1 MSPSSVFRP
10 CAHAQGYAD
19 LVARLVRGGTIAVA
33 AFVTALGHA
42 EVQIER
48 GFLPDAA
55 PSSFAIGLPGRVN
68 FCFDPVR
75 AGVSYAWSGD
85 FIDLSVMRPGVGKFI
100 KPAKLL
106 GAVRYRESGL
116 APLRRGDP
124 SRAPVVEFTGYSL
137 RDDSVEFRYTI
148 DGAPVREEIR
158 ARPGGDGLTRRF
170 HFDGSSDAKWW
181 HVVEGKPAEELKRE
195 RDGTFVV
202 EIIFPKE
209 AK

>member
-1 MSPSSVFRP
+1 MTSLGIGLSFAS
-10 CAHAQGYAD
+10 
-19 LVARLVRGGTIAVA
+19 LAR
-33 AFVTALGHA
+33 A

-55 PSSFAIGLPGRVN
+55 PSSFAIGLPGGVN

-85 FIDLSVMRPGVGKFI
+85 FIDLSAMRPGAGKFI

-106 GAVRYRESGL
+106 GPVHYRESGF

-124 SRAPVVEFTGYSL
+124 NRAPVVEFTGYSL

-158 ARPGGDGLTRRF
+158 ARPSGDGLIRRF
-170 HFDGSSDAKWW
+170 HFDGSGDAKWW
-181 HVVEGKPAEELKRE
+181 HLVDGKPAEELKRE
-195 RDGTFVV
+195 RDGSFVLEV
-202 EIIFPKE
+202 IFSKE